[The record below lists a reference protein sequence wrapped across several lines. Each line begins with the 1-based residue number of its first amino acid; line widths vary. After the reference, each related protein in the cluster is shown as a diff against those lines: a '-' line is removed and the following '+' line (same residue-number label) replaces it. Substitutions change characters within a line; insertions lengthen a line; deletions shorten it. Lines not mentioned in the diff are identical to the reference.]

1 MDIREA
7 CEDIMG
13 EKLAASITADMGLN
27 WCVVAAMADPR
38 SDNRPRACSVIRAWL
53 ADQRKVSENVTL
65 GHPRIPQETEQ

>member
-13 EKLAASITADMGLN
+13 EQLASDIIADMGIA

-38 SDNRPRACSVIRAWL
+38 NSDKPRACGVIRAWL
-53 ADQRKVSENVTL
+53 D
-65 GHPRIPQETEQ
+65 EQKTRPHEGQPK

>member
-13 EKLAASITADMGLN
+13 EKLAASITSNMGIH

-38 SDNRPRACSVIRAWL
+38 SDNRPHARAVIRQWL
-53 ADQRKVSENVTL
+53 A
-65 GHPRIPQETEQ
+65 EQKATQP